1 MNNWRKKMSDLRS
14 KYELIELDEKQH
26 AFRLIDGKFK
36 DVIYKYN
43 RFGLVEPEEGEETL
57 KYRFEYDIIEIP
69 EEIRGKKYSDKE
81 GLEFEKLIG
90 DILIQVLEENV
101 EFEEEDDDKT
111 RRYNFKKS
119 NIL

>member
-1 MNNWRKKMSDLRS
+1 MNLKS
-14 KYELIELDEKQH
+14 KYELIELDDNNYVFKI
-26 AFRLIDGKFK
+26 IDGKFK

-43 RFGLVEPEEGEETL
+43 RFGLVEPIEGEETL

-69 EEIRGKKYSDKE
+69 EEIRDKKYTDKE

-101 EFEEEDDDKT
+101 EYEEDNDNTT

-119 NIL
+119 NLL